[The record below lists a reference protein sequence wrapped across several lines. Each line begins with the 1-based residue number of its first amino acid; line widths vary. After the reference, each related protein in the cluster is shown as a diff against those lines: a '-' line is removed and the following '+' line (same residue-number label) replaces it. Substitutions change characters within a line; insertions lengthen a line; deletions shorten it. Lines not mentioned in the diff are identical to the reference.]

1 MKKLFYILPIIFIG
15 CTTTESEWEVI
26 PEYIDYNIS
35 DTELVTLYNAFNSQ
49 PLNNITY
56 GEYR

>member
-15 CTTTESEWEVI
+15 CATTESEWEVI

-35 DTELVTLYNAFNSQ
+35 DTELVALYNAFNSQ
-49 PLNNITY
+49 PLNNKTY
-56 GEYR
+56 GKYQ

>member
-1 MKKLFYILPIIFIG
+1 MKKLFYILPFIFIG
-15 CTTTESEWEVI
+15 CATTESEWEVI

-35 DTELVTLYNAFNSQ
+35 DTELVALYNAFNSQ
-49 PLNNITY
+49 ALNNITY